1 MKALFEGIYNLFAP
15 VGAKPTIYTNL
26 SGKLYLTE
34 APQNTSFPY
43 AIYHLVSNDYDF
55 QFREDFEEFLIQFTI
70 FDDNASAVNIGTY
83 FENLKTLYDWSSPT
97 VTGYTV
103 ISVTREIAELLRFD
117 DVWQYVVQYH
127 ILLEKN

>member
-1 MKALFEGIYNLFAP
+1 MKVLFEGLYDLFAP
-15 VGAKPTIYTNL
+15 TGAKPTIYTNL

-34 APQNTSFPY
+34 APQNTAFPY
-43 AIYHLVSNDYDF
+43 AIYHLVTNDYDF
-55 QFREDFEEFLIQFTI
+55 QFDEDFEEFLIQFTI
-70 FDDNASAVNIGTY
+70 FDDSVSAVNIATY

-103 ISVTREIAELLRFD
+103 ISVVREIAELLRYD
-117 DVWQYVVQYH
+117 DVWQYVVQYR